1 MNIYRMTDKQI
12 RKALNQPFKFNCFK
26 YASLGEIAWWE
37 QIDKSHDSFLVTL
50 AMFDICRSYHKLT
63 GKQKVVLNAIEAGK
77 LRFDYNVGPNETA
90 PRIIKTRG
98 NRHGNHR

>member
-37 QIDKSHDSFLVTL
+37 QTDNSHDSFLVTL

-63 GKQKVVLNAIEAGK
+63 GKQKVVLNAIETGK
-77 LRFDYNVGPNETA
+77 LRLDYNVGPNETA
-90 PRIIKTRG
+90 PRIIKIRG
-98 NRHGNHR
+98 KHHGNHR